1 MKVSKVLQTLFWC
14 LFHIIYR
21 MGLFRVLRGFVESC
35 QDVYIGLHMVL
46 QGFAGCYNKVSCG
59 FRTSLEGFGVFRY

>member
-1 MKVSKVLQTLFWC
+1 MLQSLSWC

-46 QGFAGCYNKVSCG
+46 QGFAGYCNKVSCG
-59 FRTSLEGFGVFRY
+59 LGRHLKGLGCLGTR